1 MLTLALSGMVSG
13 AASWTHRFL
22 GAGAGAEA
30 RASGLLCR
38 PRLKSGLE
46 GGLLP
51 LLATPKLL
59 LADASLLMG
68 WASCTACLTAQAAIA
83 GAQLSQSCT
92 MGFPGWGGK
101 TPCVAFELHPCQTLA
116 LAVAFGPT
124 YAVAAAAGSLGEAR
138 RRVHAGGSL
147 ILAF

>member
-1 MLTLALSGMVSG
+1 MNSEGGYADTSSQRMVSG

-30 RASGLLCR
+30 RASDLLYR

-92 MGFPGWGGK
+92 MGFRGGEGRRPGSHLSC
-101 TPCVAFELHPCQTLA
+101 TH
-116 LAVAFGPT
+116 
-124 YAVAAAAGSLGEAR
+124 AR
-138 RRVHAGGSL
+138 L
-147 ILAF
+147 WP

>member
-83 GAQLSQSCT
+83 VHSCHNRARWGSRGGEGRRPVSHLSCT
-92 MGFPGWGGK
+92 
-101 TPCVAFELHPCQTLA
+101 H
-116 LAVAFGPT
+116 
-124 YAVAAAAGSLGEAR
+124 AR
-138 RRVHAGGSL
+138 L
-147 ILAF
+147 WP